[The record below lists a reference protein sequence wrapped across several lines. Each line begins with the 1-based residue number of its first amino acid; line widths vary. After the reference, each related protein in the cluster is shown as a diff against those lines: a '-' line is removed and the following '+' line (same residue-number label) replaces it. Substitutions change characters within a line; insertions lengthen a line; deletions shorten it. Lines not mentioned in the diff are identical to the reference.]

1 MLKYTTVL
9 FDLDGTLTRSEKGI
23 TRSALYACEKLGFTG
38 HTEQELK
45 AFIGPPLFWSFKE
58 LIGMDEETAQRAT
71 EVYRERFSTI
81 GWAENEVYTGIISL
95 LRSLK
100 KNGARIAIATAKPQ
114 VFAERIA
121 KKFGMAPY
129 LSAIIGPGFDNKHAS
144 KAEIVKK
151 AMNELGGHVVM
162 IGDRKFDIEGGQAN
176 GVDTIGVAYGY
187 GTREELEVA
196 GATYVADTVDELADI
211 LLGDA
216 PRAKGVFISIEGC
229 DGCGKTTQ
237 REALVEHLAVRG
249 WDVSMTREPGG
260 DDVAEKIRGILLDP
274 ANGAMTAET
283 EAYLYA
289 AARAQNVRT
298 RIRPAIDAG
307 KAVVCDRFVD
317 SSVAYQG
324 GGRGLGTARIAALN
338 DLAVDGT
345 LPDITVYLRMDP
357 DAALARRLDASKPD
371 RLELAGEG
379 FQERNFA
386 AYEEF
391 YAGEGMGRVVAVNAA
406 QSIEDVTSEM
416 LDKVDE
422 RLDALGV

>member
-23 TRSALYACEKLGFTG
+23 TRSALYACEKLGFPG

-58 LIGMDEETAQRAT
+58 LIGMDDEMAQRAT
-71 EVYRERFSTI
+71 DAYRERFSVY

-100 KNGARIAIATAKPQ
+100 KNGARIAIVTGKPL
-114 VFAERIA
+114 VFAGRIA
-121 KKFGMAPY
+121 RKFGLAPY
-129 LSAIIGPGFDNKHAS
+129 LETIIGPDLSVKHAE
-144 KAEIVKK
+144 KD
-151 AMNELGGHVVM
+151 AMVREAMEKLGGTAVM
-162 IGDRKFDIEGGQAN
+162 IGDRRFDIEGGRAN
-176 GVDTIGVAYGY
+176 GIDTIGVAYGY
-187 GTREELEVA
+187 GTREELEAA

-211 LLGDA
+211 LMGDA
-216 PRAKGVFISIEGC
+216 PRAKGVFISMEGC

-237 REALVEHLAVRG
+237 REALVEHLGVRG
-249 WDVSMTREPGG
+249 WDVQMTREPGG

-298 RIRPAIDAG
+298 RIRPAIEAG

-338 DLAVDGT
+338 ELAVDGT

-357 DAALARRLDASKPD
+357 DEALARRLGASTPD

-386 AYEEF
+386 AYEAY
-391 YAGEGMGRVVAVNAA
+391 YAGENMGRVVTVNAA